1 MGLRG
6 DLKAET
12 ESEITAAHEAFTN
25 GISCNKNTE
34 NSNMANAVCVNIMT
48 RQLTT
53 LRGVFK
59 KRPNFSNSAPT
70 STESALWLLSVPS
83 VRF

>member
-1 MGLRG
+1 MGLRE

-12 ESEITAAHEAFTN
+12 ESEIIAAHEAFTN

-34 NSNMANAVCVNIMT
+34 NSNMANADYVNNMT

-53 LRGVFK
+53 LYQH
-59 KRPNFSNSAPT
+59 A
-70 STESALWLLSVPS
+70 
-83 VRF
+83 

>member
-12 ESEITAAHEAFTN
+12 ESEIIAAHEAFAN
-25 GISCNKNTE
+25 GISCNKNTG
-34 NSNMANAVCVNIMT
+34 NSNMANAVYVRNMT

-53 LRGVFK
+53 L
-59 KRPNFSNSAPT
+59 
-70 STESALWLLSVPS
+70 
-83 VRF
+83 